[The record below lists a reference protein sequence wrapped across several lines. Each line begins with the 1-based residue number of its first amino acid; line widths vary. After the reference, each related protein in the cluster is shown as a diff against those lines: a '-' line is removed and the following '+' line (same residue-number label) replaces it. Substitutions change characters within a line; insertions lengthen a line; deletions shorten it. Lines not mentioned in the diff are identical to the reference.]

1 MSKSSPEYLAAV
13 KLAKELH
20 DLAAAATKK
29 AAAAGATDADKAAAT
44 EAQTKATE
52 AASVVKAMEATG
64 TLESTSEGKGKP
76 ITRIKNLSKAL
87 QYVGDVR
94 ILPDDVGS
102 DFTDELHGAA
112 MANPGYVALI
122 NKGLLK
128 VE

>member
-20 DLAAAATKK
+20 DLAAAAAKK

-52 AASVVKAMEATG
+52 AAAAVAAIETTSG
-64 TLESTSEGKGKP
+64 GESGKEGKTSG

-87 QYVGDVR
+87 QYVGETR

-102 DFTDELHGAA
+102 EFSDEQHEAA
-112 MANPGYVALI
+112 MKNPGYVALI
-122 NKGLLK
+122 NQKLLK